1 MAELK
6 QKNNIGGDGF
16 SGGADNVFDELD
28 ELLRSISVKV
38 DIDEDTD
45 GYDLGGED
53 EHIGEITGDL
63 GAYDALYDNIEST
76 SAFDKFRG
84 NDFTDKIKKIGSAE
98 TADRYSTDA
107 AGDANRQDAVGDLGA
122 ARFLPKKETGEL
134 KAGGGGDL
142 RGDGGDHNKKKRG
155 KKLAVNKEIAAKIK
169 AKPVRII
176 AVFVALA
183 VIVGAVWYAA
193 AAVLNLRHIP
203 IFMYHSINDEP
214 IGSEE
219 QLSVRVDDFES
230 QLRYLRERGYE
241 SVFVKDMPKYDYEQ
255 RLVAVTFDDGYE
267 DVYTNAFPLLKKYEI
282 KATLFMP
289 TSLIGE
295 EGYLDEDQL
304 REMQNSGYVDVES
317 HTVSHEDLSRLSTD
331 EIENEFRE
339 SKRTLEDILDKTVNV
354 IAYPGGYVNSDVEEI
369 AGKYFDK
376 AVLAK
381 SQDDFSLFVDE
392 MAMERLGVYRDT
404 TTAQID
410 IVCRRKMQ
418 TYGDYIGNNR

>member
-38 DIDEDTD
+38 DIGEGAD
-45 GYDLGGED
+45 GYDLSDGD
-53 EHIGEITGDL
+53 ERIGEITGDL

-84 NDFTDKIKKIGSAE
+84 SEFTDKIKKIGAAE
-98 TADRYSTDA
+98 TADGYRPNA
-107 AGDANRQDAVGDLGA
+107 AEETYRSEAVEEFGA
-122 ARFLPKKETGEL
+122 ARVLPKKETAEL
-134 KAGGGGDL
+134 KTEGGGDL
-142 RGDGGDHNKKKRG
+142 RGDGGNRIGNKRG
-155 KKLAVNKEIAAKIK
+155 KGFAAKVK

-176 AVFVALA
+176 AVFIALA

-214 IGSEE
+214 IGKEE
-219 QLSVRVDDFES
+219 ELSVSVDDFES

-295 EGYLDEDQL
+295 KGYLDEDQL
-304 REMQNSGYVDVES
+304 RELQNSGYVDVES
-317 HTVSHEDLSRLSTD
+317 HTVSHEDLSRLSPD

-410 IVCRRKMQ
+410 IVCRRKMR
-418 TYGDYIGNNR
+418 TYGDYIGDN

>member
-6 QKNNIGGDGF
+6 QKPNIGGDGF

-53 EHIGEITGDL
+53 EYIGEITGDL

-84 NDFTDKIKKIGSAE
+84 SEFTDKIKKIGAAE
-98 TADRYSTDA
+98 TADGYRPGAPGETY
-107 AGDANRQDAVGDLGA
+107 RQNTVGEFGA

-134 KAGGGGDL
+134 KTEGGGDL
-142 RGDGGDHNKKKRG
+142 RGDGGNRTGNKRG
-155 KKLAVNKEIAAKIK
+155 KGLAAKVK

-176 AVFVALA
+176 AVFIALA

-214 IGSEE
+214 IGKEE
-219 QLSVRVDDFES
+219 ELSVSVDDFES

-304 REMQNSGYVDVES
+304 RELQNSGYVDVES

-418 TYGDYIGNNR
+418 TYGDYIGDN

>member
-6 QKNNIGGDGF
+6 QKPNIGGDGF

-45 GYDLGGED
+45 GYDLSGED
-53 EHIGEITGDL
+53 EYIGEITGDL

-98 TADRYSTDA
+98 TADGYSPDA
-107 AGDANRQDAVGDLGA
+107 AGDANRQNTVGEFGA

-134 KAGGGGDL
+134 KTEGGGDL
-142 RGDGGDHNKKKRG
+142 RGDGGNRTGNKRG
-155 KKLAVNKEIAAKIK
+155 KGLAAKVK

-176 AVFVALA
+176 AVFIALA

-267 DVYTNAFPLLKKYEI
+267 DVYTNAFPLLKN
-282 KATLFMP
+282 M
-289 TSLIGE
+289 
-295 EGYLDEDQL
+295 
-304 REMQNSGYVDVES
+304 R
-317 HTVSHEDLSRLSTD
+317 
-331 EIENEFRE
+331 
-339 SKRTLEDILDKTVNV
+339 
-354 IAYPGGYVNSDVEEI
+354 
-369 AGKYFDK
+369 
-376 AVLAK
+376 
-381 SQDDFSLFVDE
+381 
-392 MAMERLGVYRDT
+392 
-404 TTAQID
+404 
-410 IVCRRKMQ
+410 
-418 TYGDYIGNNR
+418 

>member
-6 QKNNIGGDGF
+6 QKPNIGGDGF

-45 GYDLGGED
+45 GYDLSGED
-53 EHIGEITGDL
+53 ERIGEITGDL

-84 NDFTDKIKKIGSAE
+84 SEFTDKIKKIGAAE
-98 TADRYSTDA
+98 TADGYRPDA
-107 AGDANRQDAVGDLGA
+107 AGEAYRQNTVGEFGA

-134 KAGGGGDL
+134 KAEGGGDL
-142 RGDGGDHNKKKRG
+142 RGDGGNRIGNKRG
-155 KKLAVNKEIAAKIK
+155 KGLAAKVK

-176 AVFVALA
+176 AVFIALA

-214 IGSEE
+214 IGKEE
-219 QLSVRVDDFES
+219 ELSVSVDDFES

-304 REMQNSGYVDVES
+304 RELQNSGYVDVES

-339 SKRTLEDILDKTVNV
+339 SKRTLEEILDKTVSV

-418 TYGDYIGNNR
+418 TYGDYIGDN

>member
-6 QKNNIGGDGF
+6 QKPNIGGDGF
-16 SGGADNVFDELD
+16 SGGAENVFDELD

-38 DIDEDTD
+38 DIGEGADE
-45 GYDLGGED
+45 YDLSGAD

-84 NDFTDKIKKIGSAE
+84 NDFTEKIKKIGSAE
-98 TADRYSTDA
+98 TADGYRPGAPGETY
-107 AGDANRQDAVGDLGA
+107 RQNTVGEFGA

-134 KAGGGGDL
+134 KTEGGGDL
-142 RGDGGDHNKKKRG
+142 RGDGGNRTGNKRG
-155 KKLAVNKEIAAKIK
+155 KGLAAKVK

-176 AVFVALA
+176 AVFIALA

-214 IGSEE
+214 IGKEE
-219 QLSVRVDDFES
+219 ELSVSVDDFES

-304 REMQNSGYVDVES
+304 RELQNSGYVDVES
-317 HTVSHEDLSRLSTD
+317 HTVSHEDLSRLSPD

-418 TYGDYIGNNR
+418 TYGDYIGDN

>member
-6 QKNNIGGDGF
+6 QKPNIGGDGF
-16 SGGADNVFDELD
+16 SGGAENVFDELD

-45 GYDLGGED
+45 GYDLSDGD
-53 EHIGEITGDL
+53 ERIGEITGDL

-84 NDFTDKIKKIGSAE
+84 SEFTDKIKKIGAAE
-98 TADRYSTDA
+98 TADGYRPGAPGETY
-107 AGDANRQDAVGDLGA
+107 RQNTVGEFGA

-134 KAGGGGDL
+134 KTEGGGDL
-142 RGDGGDHNKKKRG
+142 RGDGGNRTGNKRG
-155 KKLAVNKEIAAKIK
+155 KGLAAKVK

-176 AVFVALA
+176 AVFIALA

-214 IGSEE
+214 IGKEE
-219 QLSVRVDDFES
+219 ELSVSVDDFES

-282 KATLFMP
+282 NATLFMP

-304 REMQNSGYVDVES
+304 RELQNSGYVDVES
-317 HTVSHEDLSRLSTD
+317 HTVSHEDLSRLSPD

-381 SQDDFSLFVDE
+381 SQDDFSPFVDE

>member
-6 QKNNIGGDGF
+6 QKPNIGGDGF
-16 SGGADNVFDELD
+16 SGGAENVFDELD

-45 GYDLGGED
+45 GYDLSGED
-53 EHIGEITGDL
+53 ERIGEITGDL
-63 GAYDALYDNIEST
+63 GAYDALYDNIGST

-84 NDFTDKIKKIGSAE
+84 SEFTDKIKKIGSAE
-98 TADRYSTDA
+98 TADGYRPNA
-107 AGDANRQDAVGDLGA
+107 AEQTYRSEAVEEFGA
-122 ARFLPKKETGEL
+122 ARFLPKKETVEL
-134 KAGGGGDL
+134 KTEGGGDL
-142 RGDGGDHNKKKRG
+142 RGGGNRTKNKRG
-155 KKLAVNKEIAAKIK
+155 KGFAAKVK

-176 AVFVALA
+176 AVFIALA
-183 VIVGAVWYAA
+183 VIAGAVWYAA

-214 IGSEE
+214 IGKEE
-219 QLSVRVDDFES
+219 ELSVSVDDFES

-255 RLVAVTFDDGYE
+255 RLMAVTFDDGYE

-304 REMQNSGYVDVES
+304 RELQNSGYVDVES